1 MKQKRSLEPYR
12 EAQISPAMWIV
23 GTIIIII
30 MSIICFII
38 TSVPALA

>member
-12 EAQISPAMWIV
+12 EATITPAMMIV
-23 GTIIIII
+23 GMIIIVI
-30 MSIICFII
+30 MSIICFIV